1 LVQAAESL
9 KAEQRSEGLRLA
21 EQALSTFRQCGD
33 TRGLADAGRLVA
45 HAMIQQERRKEAD
58 RLLKDEL
65 AVFQTSQV
73 YTSRSAEARLLLGLA
88 EVSSDRRGQ
97 KKREEALRFVG
108 QARTMA
114 IDEADVGLQA
124 STLATM
130 ARIFVKYKGDRKACG
145 KEAYRLASQALQ
157 LYQQTKD
164 VRGQAIAEHWCAFAC
179 GHLGELAEAIQHL
192 GEAVSFWRQSQDAI
206 MEAAELIFMGE
217 WLLHGGQPQQAVVA
231 VERALACFHACGVED
246 QRELRAVHLVVNAQ
260 IARGEP
266 WRAIWTAEDAVA
278 RYRHRKERRMEAQAL
293 LCVAKGYSHS
303 PSGREQ
309 QEVPQDLQMKMK
321 PPPEEAVA
329 AMQQALQI
337 ARQLNDSVL
346 EAQVMTALSS
356 THVKREEMEEAIF
369 AAHDALSHREVKD
382 TVGKGVAFQSLA
394 SAHLHNKD
402 YDTAERAARAARDIC
417 RKEDLWQGDASGLL
431 SMAEVLL
438 AEDKL
443 EESVETAK
451 EAQGLYAEH
460 KDRKGE
466 AQSLLQVAKA
476 RLAGMHY
483 EKALHAAERAH
494 ELFLRVND
502 QLGKCS
508 ALGVMAECR
517 SQLLQRQQQQSTA
530 KFSRGKRAT
539 GVKAPLPWEELSRA
553 AKVSKEATEA
563 AKRVGDLQAEASA
576 RCIMAQIHIFN
587 GRPQSEILEALEEA
601 MALAVE
607 GGEPKIE
614 GTALLLKAEVHL
626 QAEELKDALNAARQ
640 AQLLLKDADTAS
652 KAKVEEILD
661 RLRVHEFR
669 VDEAPSARAT
679 YGGFDPRLAAMMPA
693 MVSGPDPATV
703 RATIQEVTRK
713 MVGKEDDVEADMPL
727 MDIGINSMNAVLFRN
742 KLTSEFADI
751 QLPTTLVFDYPTV
764 KALSSLVVEQTS
776 AAAAAANQAAMAA
789 MPAFPTALGAMGGA
803 MAPVRA
809 DPAIITSKIQEVTK
823 GMVGSSGD
831 IDADMPLMDIGI
843 NSMNAVLFRNKLGST
858 FEGVEL
864 PSTLVFDFPTIRAM
878 TDLLSQL
885 TEQ

>member
-1 LVQAAESL
+1 
-9 KAEQRSEGLRLA
+9 
-21 EQALSTFRQCGD
+21 
-33 TRGLADAGRLVA
+33 
-45 HAMIQQERRKEAD
+45 
-58 RLLKDEL
+58 
-65 AVFQTSQV
+65 
-73 YTSRSAEARLLLGLA
+73 
-88 EVSSDRRGQ
+88 
-97 KKREEALRFVG
+97 
-108 QARTMA
+108 
-114 IDEADVGLQA
+114 
-124 STLATM
+124 
-130 ARIFVKYKGDRKACG
+130 
-145 KEAYRLASQALQ
+145 
-157 LYQQTKD
+157 
-164 VRGQAIAEHWCAFAC
+164 
-179 GHLGELAEAIQHL
+179 
-192 GEAVSFWRQSQDAI
+192 
-206 MEAAELIFMGE
+206 
-217 WLLHGGQPQQAVVA
+217 
-231 VERALACFHACGVED
+231 ALACFHACGVED

-727 MDIGINSMNAVLFRN
+727 MDIGRAQPPSKSQHPVNVWLE
-742 KLTSEFADI
+742 K
-751 QLPTTLVFDYPTV
+751 
-764 KALSSLVVEQTS
+764 
-776 AAAAAANQAAMAA
+776 MAA
-789 MPAFPTALGAMGGA
+789 MENRALMWQ
-803 MAPVRA
+803 A
-809 DPAIITSKIQEVTK
+809 DLDQELRRLQAEVK
-823 GMVGSSGD
+823 
-831 IDADMPLMDIGI
+831 
-843 NSMNAVLFRNKLGST
+843 AVAQLAEQVEQPDLEEKLSLFRFEVEKIRQFLVEVLQLLLDRKQKDQELQRREEALKLWEQRLEAAPKAKELERREAALNLWEQRLQRQEAAKPAAKTKPKQRVKEAAKEEPKAKRRAQYLT
-858 FEGVEL
+858 FEERRWAWLREAALQAAPQEDLPEEDEDELFLALTAPAPPAHKVNEQLEPVSSTAAPELESQAQETEDANPRSEELGEAASLSGQEKARAKKKDWYLRHFPGAVAPREAPIPRFERPPKGRGRGKAHPRGVSTRPPRPREEWAYRPLKRRCAAQFQGLLQDYLQLERL
-864 PSTLVFDFPTIRAM
+864 PRVDEVLPA
-878 TDLLSQL
+878 L
-885 TEQ
+885 